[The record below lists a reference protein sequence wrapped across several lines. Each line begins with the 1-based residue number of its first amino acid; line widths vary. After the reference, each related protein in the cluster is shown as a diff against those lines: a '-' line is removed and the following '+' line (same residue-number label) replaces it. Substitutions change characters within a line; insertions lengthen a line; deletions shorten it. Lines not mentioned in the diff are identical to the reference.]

1 MKKKILVSLIALL
14 GVIVCTHTKANAV
27 NFYDT
32 QGTRYEGA
40 VERLNELGIVDG
52 VSDKVF
58 NAEKTVTRA
67 ELAKML
73 TGALLNEAEFSA
85 LAFDDKD
92 CNYTDVVKGEWY
104 YDYVVV
110 ASNYGLIQ
118 GYEDNTFKPNKE
130 VTYEEAAKM
139 LLKGLGHTYLREDHP
154 NGWATEYLDKM
165 YELRLNKGTTKFEEK
180 ESAIRGNI
188 AIMIWNMLTNNAWE
202 KVELNDKT
210 GFTFVDSGRTLF
222 SKKFSDEYGYLNNVE
237 IKGVME
243 QNDHL
248 FINLGNKYYRIL
260 DDDATFYLSML
271 GGKATALLYKIKD
284 KKGNVRE
291 EAVIGVSSDIGMQL
305 YEGTLEELKND
316 GFSYGTKTYKIGSS
330 ADYGYLIYNDS
341 EDTVER
347 VVTFNSQGERYFID
361 EIEIKIEKLEE
372 DDDDLE
378 EDEGQEDTIIKT
390 IIINDE
396 EKIINDGAVLF
407 YNNKRVD
414 WETAE
419 EGDIIT
425 EIKSGS
431 YYILTKT
438 SKEIVISGAKK
449 ESNKYII
456 ETEKGDLDSYTNTKC
471 VEYLSN
477 NPKKLNTISEAN
489 MEKMIGKTA
498 KVYLDFAGKI
508 VRIEF
513 LEKYEETEIVD
524 TGIAY
529 FYSFNIRSEET
540 GSMNYLTVVV
550 NGEKQTYRT
559 ALKNI
564 PAEKGDLVIINMSSN
579 GRNVEKVSK
588 VESSAE
594 INGITNIKKVD
605 YDDLTEL
612 IEIEAIK
619 QNIPIYQTTYEY
631 DFGEYEKL
639 IDFET
644 KRTTL
649 DNIKELSEEEIEIYA
664 VTDALGNIQ
673 NIFVNDFSQKI
684 DTFYGKV
691 DNIYTEDSK
700 LRIEI
705 SVIQGK
711 TVDYE
716 ISGLVNCEEGDF
728 VSFKIVNKNEIR
740 IQEKYSVSA
749 LGYYKDIVVGEAG
762 RDGVKD
768 AEGKSISINEGRL
781 IIGESEYDLKEFT
794 VISMRINKGL
804 EGEWLIGQVKKLEEE
819 DIELQSN
826 DRIAINEI
834 EDTIIIYRGYSE

>member
-1 MKKKILVSLIALL
+1 MKKKILISLIALL
-14 GVIVCTHTKANAV
+14 GVIICTHTKANAV

-378 EDEGQEDTIIKT
+378 EDEEQEDTIIKT

-419 EGDIIT
+419 EGDVIT

-431 YYILTKT
+431 YYLLTKNNMEVT
-438 SKEIVISGAKK
+438 LESYKK
-449 ESNKYII
+449 ESNKY
-456 ETEKGDLDSYTNTKC
+456 TFTTSKGEFATYTNTQC
-471 VEYLSN
+471 IENLSDTI
-477 NPKKLNTISEAN
+477 KRLNGISEQN
-489 MEKMIGKTA
+489 IQKMMGKNA
-498 KVYLDFAGKI
+498 HIYLDFAGNI

-513 LEKYEETEIVD
+513 LENYDEEEISDV
-524 TGIAY
+524 GIAY
-529 FYSFNIRSEET
+529 FCQFDLSSSENGTTNI
-540 GSMNYLTVVV
+540 LTVIV
-550 NGEKQTYRT
+550 NGQKKMYRT
-559 ALKNI
+559 ALKSVD
-564 PAEKGDLVIINMSSN
+564 ADFGDIVALTMSGKN
-579 GRNVEKVSK
+579 T
-588 VESSAE
+588 VESVKKISSSTE
-594 INGITNIKKVD
+594 INERTKAKEITYRNLMDSV
-605 YDDLTEL
+605 EAG
-612 IEIEAIK
+612 EISEDITV
-619 QNIPIYQTTYEY
+619 YQTVYQY
-631 DFGEYEKL
+631 DFGEYEKF
-639 IDFET
+639 IDFDT
-644 KRTTL
+644 KKSSIE
-649 DNIKELSEEEIEIYA
+649 NIKKLDEDSVEIYA
-664 VTDALGNIQ
+664 IVNQNDSIQ
-673 NIFVNDFSQKI
+673 MLLVKDFSRKI

-768 AEGKSISINEGRL
+768 AEGKSISINEGKL

>member
-291 EAVIGVSSDIGMQL
+291 EVVIGVSSDIGMQL

-316 GFSYGTKTYKIGSS
+316 GFSYGTKTYKIGSN

-378 EDEGQEDTIIKT
+378 EEEEQEDTIIKT

-431 YYILTKT
+431 YYLLTKNNMEVTLESYKKEANKYTFTT
-438 SKEIVISGAKK
+438 SKGEFA
-449 ESNKYII
+449 
-456 ETEKGDLDSYTNTKC
+456 TYTNTQC
-471 VEYLSN
+471 IENLSDTI
-477 NPKKLNTISEAN
+477 KRLNGISEQN
-489 MEKMIGKTA
+489 IQKMMGKNA
-498 KVYLDFAGKI
+498 HIYLDFAGNI

-513 LEKYEETEIVD
+513 LENYDEEEISDV
-524 TGIAY
+524 GIAY
-529 FYSFNIRSEET
+529 FCQFDLSSSENGTTNI
-540 GSMNYLTVVV
+540 LTVIV
-550 NGEKQTYRT
+550 NGQKKMYRT
-559 ALKNI
+559 ALKSVD
-564 PAEKGDLVIINMSSN
+564 ADFGDIVALTMSGKN
-579 GRNVEKVSK
+579 T
-588 VESSAE
+588 VESVKKISSSTE
-594 INGITNIKKVD
+594 INERTKAKEITYRNLMDSV
-605 YDDLTEL
+605 EAG
-612 IEIEAIK
+612 EISEDITV
-619 QNIPIYQTTYEY
+619 YQTVYQY
-631 DFGEYEKL
+631 DFGEYEKF
-639 IDFET
+639 IDFDT
-644 KRTTL
+644 KKSSIE
-649 DNIKELSEEEIEIYA
+649 NIKKLDEDSVEIYA
-664 VTDALGNIQ
+664 IVNQNDSIQ
-673 NIFVNDFSQKI
+673 MLLVKDFSQKI

-768 AEGKSISINEGRL
+768 AEGKSISINEGKL